1 MNRSLLRQTGL
12 ALLFGFIC
20 CTVIWAQEAAPA
32 SAPAQAPPA
41 EQNAQQEPTKQPTNP
56 DTATGQDLVNAS
68 QNAVHAEEGEGKE
81 HDENAKFK
89 YSAMVTKLGGLFG
102 IGPIGMYWVSIA
114 ANFIFLALFFWMLLK
129 SKLPQLFRNR
139 TASIQKALNEAKAAS
154 AEASRRLGD
163 IEARLSKLDVEVN
176 DIRSAAERDA
186 AAEEDRMRL
195 AAEEDAHKVVASAEA
210 EISAIARSARHDL
223 KSFAASLA
231 VDIASHKI
239 KVDDDTDRALVHQ
252 FVGHFGK
259 DGE

>member
-1 MNRSLLRQTGL
+1 MNRSFFRRTGV
-12 ALLFGFIC
+12 ALLFALIS
-20 CTVIWAQEAAPA
+20 CTAIWAQETSPA

-41 EQNAQQEPTKQPTNP
+41 EQNAQQEPAKQPTNP
-56 DTATGQDLVNAS
+56 DTAAGQELVNAS
-68 QNAVHAEEGEGKE
+68 KEAAHAEEGEG
-81 HDENAKFK
+81 HDEYAKFK
-89 YSAMVTKLGGLFG
+89 YSTMVTKLGKLLG
-102 IGPIGMYWVSIA
+102 IGPNGMYWVSVT
-114 ANFIFLALFFWMLLK
+114 ANFVFLGLFFWMLLK
-129 SKLPQLFRNR
+129 SKLPQMFRSR

-176 DIRSAAERDA
+176 DIRAAAEREA
-186 AAEEDRMRL
+186 ATEEERMRL
-195 AAEEDAHKVVASAEA
+195 AAEEDARKVVTSAEA

-231 VDIASHKI
+231 VDIASHRI